1 MNTLPVTQVIP
12 ELQQPTSKNARVKVL
27 PKRPTLIEA
36 CQREDTLSVSQV
48 ERYHTVM
55 HETSHLLV
63 GQIVGLIPYR
73 VKITASRS
81 RKPAYVLCYA
91 GHPTCPDIPIWNA
104 KRMTAAKYRKIQ
116 EMQIILMLIA
126 GIVYDKHN
134 ISDAEFNITQSHP
147 ISDWNAS
154 RRRLFMLYGKRKKL
168 DFGKVYN
175 EFETVVEAL
184 MRSAIYQS
192 LVDAFAFRLLDSQR
206 RCVHEAEIRFFFH
219 GFRDKVRRLRER
231 HIVPFLNQKMNLL

>member
-1 MNTLPVTQVIP
+1 MHAVTA
-12 ELQQPTSKNARVKVL
+12 TR
-27 PKRPTLIEA
+27 KRLTLIEA
-36 CQREDTLSVSQV
+36 CQRRDTLTDAQA
-48 ERYHTVM
+48 ERYLTLM

-63 GQIVGLIPYR
+63 GQIVGLIPYELR
-73 VKITASRS
+73 LTSSRS
-81 RKPAYVLCYA
+81 RKPAYVNCYA
-91 GHPTCPDIPIWNA
+91 GHPNSPDIPIWNS
-104 KRMTAAKYRKIQ
+104 KRMSAAKYRKIQ

-168 DFGKVYN
+168 DLASVYH
-175 EFETVVEAL
+175 EFERVVETL
-184 MRSAIYQS
+184 MRSATYQS
-192 LVDAFAFRLLDSQR
+192 LVDAFAFRLLDTRR

-231 HIVPFLNQKMNLL
+231 HIVPFLNHKINLL